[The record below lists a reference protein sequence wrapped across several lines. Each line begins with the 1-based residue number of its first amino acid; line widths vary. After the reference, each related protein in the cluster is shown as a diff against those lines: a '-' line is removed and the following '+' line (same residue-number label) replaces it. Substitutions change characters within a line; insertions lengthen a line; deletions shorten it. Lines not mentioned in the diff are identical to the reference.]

1 VPSASAPPSSGNSGL
16 WRRTSSTGAVD
27 AQGLGLTHPM
37 TWIDERLF
45 GWTRSSKRGTSVW
58 SDVEDPSRANT
69 PDETDEEDV
78 GDYDNVIGLIP
89 ANDDQCSRQNSYA
102 DLQRLRLNPTS
113 ATHPL
118 KSDAKCSNT
127 QNMDRQ
133 RDQLE
138 ESSRLLHR
146 PRRPSLSDD
155 VPVERIA
162 AIDSSMVFS
171 DATESLNEGMT
182 QAKYKSS

>member
-1 VPSASAPPSSGNSGL
+1 MPSASAPPSSGNSGL

-58 SDVEDPSRANT
+58 AGVEDSSRSNT
-69 PDETDEEDV
+69 PAPDETDEEDV
-78 GDYDNVIGLIP
+78 GDYDNVVGLIP
-89 ANDDQCSRQNSYA
+89 SNDDQDKTRSRQNSYA
-102 DLQRLRLNPTS
+102 DLQRI
-113 ATHPL
+113 
-118 KSDAKCSNT
+118 KSDTKSLNI
-127 QNMDRQ
+127 QNVGRQ
-133 RDQLE
+133 HDQLE
-138 ESSRLLHR
+138 DSSRLLHR

-162 AIDSSMVFS
+162 AMDSSMVFS